1 MYTFLLHHSTKCK
14 NINVLLEVRTF
25 PLAMDNT
32 IMRVNMR
39 VHVYIVKNY
48 LLLFLSLVLI
58 HKKSFL
64 THSELD
70 ITLIKMYVC
79 NFMSHIF
86 TNSTIW
92 IFKKIIFTRQIGNE
106 DNYIQRKHAF
116 NSKNTHMYFVNAY
129 KIKKPACGFF
139 SLLKCLTQH
148 IY

>member
-14 NINVLLEVRTF
+14 NINVLLEVKTF

-106 DNYIQRKHAF
+106 DNYIQRSMLSIQK
-116 NSKNTHMYFVNAY
+116 THTCILLTH
-129 KIKKPACGFF
+129 IKLKSLHVVFF
-139 SLLKCLTQH
+139 LCWNV
-148 IY
+148 